1 MNKSGLFLTRLPQD
15 QNKWSCLPC
24 SSLSDDP
31 RGGLA
36 KVLAFRVELLD
47 MVFKSSDKIRHGS
60 SCNEHPF
67 KTMHSAE

>member
-1 MNKSGLFLTRLPQD
+1 MRNALILCRFPY
-15 QNKWSCLPC
+15 
-24 SSLSDDP
+24 DP

-36 KVLAFRVELLD
+36 KVLAIRVELLD